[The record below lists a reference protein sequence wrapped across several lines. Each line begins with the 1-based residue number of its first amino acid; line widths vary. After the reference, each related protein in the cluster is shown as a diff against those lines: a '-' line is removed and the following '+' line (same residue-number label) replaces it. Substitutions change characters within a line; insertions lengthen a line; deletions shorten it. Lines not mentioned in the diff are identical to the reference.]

1 MVFHAYETGVVF
13 HAYNPSTRKL
23 RQEDL
28 CELEDSLNCVVSSS
42 LEYTVRLCL
51 KKKEGREGR
60 RGKLKGTNRQ
70 REHAG
75 FRLRDLPTPG

>member
-28 CELEDSLNCVVSSS
+28 CELEGSLNCVVSSS

-51 KKKEGREGR
+51 KKKEGAGGKERE
-60 RGKLKGTNRQ
+60 T
-70 REHAG
+70 
-75 FRLRDLPTPG
+75 